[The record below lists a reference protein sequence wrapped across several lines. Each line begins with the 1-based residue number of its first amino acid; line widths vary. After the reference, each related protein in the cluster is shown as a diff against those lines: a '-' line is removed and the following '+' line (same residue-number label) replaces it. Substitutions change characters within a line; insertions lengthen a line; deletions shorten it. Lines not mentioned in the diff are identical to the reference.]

1 MYKEISTNII
11 YEHPMN
17 ERIRS
22 LLRIEHFYNIIENS
36 LQEDS
41 EQNCRL
47 ILEALLNISD
57 LLIRSDIKNEI
68 INYSNKHKI
77 DLIIYGNSLGLESS
91 KDLITKEL
99 NSLNI
104 PLEIM
109 NTDAACRTW
118 TVLLSEGR
126 CVCAFI
132 KPQR

>member
-1 MYKEISTNII
+1 MDLNLNPGSNTIKFEGYGSGFFKLSGKKIKTPI
-11 YEHPMN
+11 
-17 ERIRS
+17 
-22 LLRIEHFYNIIENS
+22 
-36 LQEDS
+36 
-41 EQNCRL
+41 L
-47 ILEALLNISD
+47 IFPDRYIAIKSNKKNN
-57 LLIRSDIKNEI
+57 IKNEI
-68 INYSNKHKI
+68 INYSNEYKI
-77 DLIIYGNSLGLESS
+77 DLIIYGNPLGLESS

-118 TVLLSEGR
+118 TVLVSEGR

>member
-1 MYKEISTNII
+1 MDLNLNPGSNTIKFEGYGSGFFKLSGKKIKTPILIFPDRYIAMKSNKK
-11 YEHPMN
+11 
-17 ERIRS
+17 
-22 LLRIEHFYNIIENS
+22 YN
-36 LQEDS
+36 
-41 EQNCRL
+41 
-47 ILEALLNISD
+47 
-57 LLIRSDIKNEI
+57 IKNEI
-68 INYSNKHKI
+68 INYSNKYQI
-77 DLIIYGNSLGLESS
+77 DLIIYGNPLGLESS

-118 TVLLSEGR
+118 TVLVSEGR

>member
-1 MYKEISTNII
+1 MDLNLNPGANTIKFEGYGSGFFKLSGKKIKTPILIFPDRYIAMKSNKK
-11 YEHPMN
+11 
-17 ERIRS
+17 
-22 LLRIEHFYNIIENS
+22 YN
-36 LQEDS
+36 
-41 EQNCRL
+41 
-47 ILEALLNISD
+47 
-57 LLIRSDIKNEI
+57 IKNEI
-68 INYSNKHKI
+68 INYSNKYKI
-77 DLIIYGNSLGLESS
+77 DLIIYGNPLGLESS

-118 TVLLSEGR
+118 TVLVSEGR

>member
-1 MYKEISTNII
+1 MDLNLNPSSKTIKFEGYGTGFFKLAGKKIKTPI
-11 YEHPMN
+11 
-17 ERIRS
+17 
-22 LLRIEHFYNIIENS
+22 
-36 LQEDS
+36 
-41 EQNCRL
+41 L
-47 ILEALLNISD
+47 IFPDRYIAIKSNKNN
-57 LLIRSDIKNEI
+57 IKNEI

-118 TVLLSEGR
+118 TVLVSDGR